1 MIGKINNRPIV
12 LRIGDGTMALQTGDG
27 TMVPQTGCRPIPVTE
42 HIEVTN

>member
-1 MIGKINNRPIV
+1 M
-12 LRIGDGTMALQTGDG
+12 RIGDGTMALQTGDG

>member
-12 LRIGDGTMALQTGDG
+12 LRIGNGTMALQTGDG

>member
-12 LRIGDGTMALQTGDG
+12 LRIGDVTMALQTGDG

>member
-1 MIGKINNRPIV
+1 MA
-12 LRIGDGTMALQTGDG
+12 LQTGDGTMVPQTGDGTMVPQTGDG